1 MADSTAVEGCRPRAG
16 CGWAERQAGLS
27 VRRRWGAAL
36 TVCLGLFLLGLDL
49 TVLNVAVP
57 GLRDDLN
64 ATMRETQWIVDA
76 YALALGGLVLTS
88 GGLTDRMGRRRAFV
102 AGLVACALT
111 SAAGGL
117 VQSPGQVIAAR
128 AGMGAG
134 AALLMPATLCIITDL
149 FPEPARRGRAIALW
163 AAVGGLGGACGP
175 VVGGWLVEQTSWR
188 AAFWVNIP
196 IAALAIA
203 LTLALVPA
211 HQSRPHSRTRFDVPG
226 ALLSAGGLLVLV
238 WAIIESPARGWT
250 NPLTLVAYATAGLLL
265 SGFVIVEHRSSSP
278 VLSLA
283 LVAPARV
290 STAALTLAMMSF
302 ALFGALFVV
311 TLYLQGVL
319 GYTPWQAG
327 LRVLPL
333 PAGLMAGAALSLGI
347 TARWGEKT
355 SVLLGLVSVAAA
367 FGLLAQTPAGSGYG
381 RLLVFLV
388 LAGAG
393 AGLTAAASTACVMNA
408 VPSSRAGLGS
418 SVNDATR
425 QVGAALGVAVQGS
438 LLSSVYTHQLEGTL
452 TRAHA
457 SAPLQASTAADNVL
471 SAAAIAHRLPPG
483 ARERLRA
490 AAEDA
495 FVHGMSHA
503 ALAAAAVVLAAAL
516 ITARWLPGRA
526 ATDAQPG
533 GPPLR

>member
-1 MADSTAVEGCRPRAG
+1 MAEFMAVEGCPRDA
-16 CGWAERQAGLS
+16 AERVGGLS
-27 VRRRWGAAL
+27 ARRRWAAAL

-57 GLRDDLN
+57 DLRDDLN
-64 ATMRETQWIVDA
+64 ASMRQTQWIVDA
-76 YALALGGLVLTS
+76 YVLALGGLVLTS

-102 AGLVACALT
+102 AGLVVCAVS

-117 VQSPGQVIAAR
+117 VHSPGQIIATR
-128 AGMGAG
+128 AGMGVG

-149 FPEPARRGRAIALW
+149 FPDPAPRRGAIALW

-175 VVGGWLVEQTSWR
+175 VVGGRLVETTSWR

-196 IAALAIA
+196 IAALAVILA
-203 LTLALVPA
+203 LALVPA
-211 HQSRPHSRTRFDVPG
+211 DPPRSSPAHPGFDVPG
-226 ALLSAGGLLVLV
+226 AVLSASGLLVLV
-238 WAIIESPARGWT
+238 WAVIESPGRGWT
-250 NPLTLVAYATAGLLL
+250 DPLTLCAYAVAGLLL
-265 SGFVIVEHRSSSP
+265 AGFLVVEHRSDAP
-278 VLSLA
+278 VLPLA
-283 LVAPARV
+283 LVRPARV
-290 STAALTLAMMSF
+290 STAALALAMMSF

-333 PAGLMAGAALSLGI
+333 PAGLMAGAAVSLWV
-347 TARWGEKT
+347 TSRRGEKS
-355 SVLLGLVSVAAA
+355 SVLLGLITVVGA
-367 FGLLAQTPAGSGYG
+367 FWFLSYTSTGSGYG

-388 LAGAG
+388 LSGAG
-393 AGLTAAASTACVMNA
+393 AGLTAAATTACVMNA
-408 VPSSRAGLGS
+408 VPPSHAGLGS

-438 LLSSVYTHQLEGTL
+438 LLSSTYTSRLDDTFA
-452 TRAHA
+452 RARTPLPPRIANA
-457 SAPLQASTAADNVL
+457 SDNVL
-471 SAAAIAHRLPPG
+471 SAAAIARRLPPG

-490 AAEDA
+490 AAADA

-503 ALAAAAVVLAAAL
+503 ALAAAAVTLVAFLFTL
-516 ITARWLPGRA
+516 FRLPGRA
-526 ATDAQPG
+526 PAEAASS
-533 GPPLR
+533 GPPVQ